1 MPGHPGDHTPGWQ
14 LHTRQG
20 SAPPP
25 RPRSRLWPLPPVPPQ
40 VPACDPRGPASLPS
54 PRPLRRTFLKKK
66 KKKKKDL
73 PVPKLSPLT
82 EPSPTPAWCGPWG
95 QWAAV
100 CGAKVRSVPRPCR
113 APWRRQPRSPNQCRW
128 PWGTGLEVQGVD
140 PFSPSL
146 FLSLLPLRA
155 QLPGKIIQATP
166 LKRPH
171 GRAPS

>member
-1 MPGHPGDHTPGWQ
+1 MESGDLDSHP
-14 LHTRQG
+14 
-20 SAPPP
+20 SFMN
-25 RPRSRLWPLPPVPPQ
+25 
-40 VPACDPRGPASLPS
+40 
-54 PRPLRRTFLKKK
+54 FLKRLFDSSLLSIICH
-66 KKKKKDL
+66 KDAVNCI
-73 PVPKLSPLT
+73 PELSPLT
-82 EPSPTPAWCGPWG
+82 EPSPAPAWCGPRG
-95 QWAAV
+95 PWAAV

-171 GRAPS
+171 GRASN

>member
-66 KKKKKDL
+66 KKKEGPSCTQAVPSHRAQPNPCMVWALGPVGSCLRGKGEECAKAMQGPLEEAAKIPKSVQVALGYRPGGSGGRPILSLSL
-73 PVPKLSPLT
+73 PI
-82 EPSPTPAWCGPWG
+82 PTPSQSP
-95 QWAAV
+95 AA
-100 CGAKVRSVPRPCR
+100 R
-113 APWRRQPRSPNQCRW
+113 
-128 PWGTGLEVQGVD
+128 
-140 PFSPSL
+140 
-146 FLSLLPLRA
+146 
-155 QLPGKIIQATP
+155 
-166 LKRPH
+166 
-171 GRAPS
+171 